1 MAHMDTF
8 DYFCLVYYMYIC
20 IYIYMHNTH
29 HTFLYITQVGTLL
42 YHYIIFVIY
51 QSMNVYNIHA
61 LMEMEHPENFIPT
74 YVAVLEVGMVPADCK
89 YCRTL
94 KA

>member
-1 MAHMDTF
+1 
-8 DYFCLVYYMYIC
+8 
-20 IYIYMHNTH
+20 MHNTH

-61 LMEMEHPENFIPT
+61 LMEMEHPENFIPIRPIRCC
-74 YVAVLEVGMVPADCK
+74 LGSGNGS
-89 YCRTL
+89 RRL
-94 KA
+94 